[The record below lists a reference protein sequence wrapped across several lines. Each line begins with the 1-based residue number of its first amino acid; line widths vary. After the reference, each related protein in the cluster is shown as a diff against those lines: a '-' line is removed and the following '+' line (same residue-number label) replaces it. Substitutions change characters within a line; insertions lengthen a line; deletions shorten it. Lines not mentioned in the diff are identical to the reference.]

1 MTSTFSTNKTLEL
14 PGNGDYVN
22 TWNVPVN
29 GDMSIIDAAFGGTTS
44 LNATSGNA
52 TLSVAQYRPLILN
65 VTGAITADV
74 TYTIPSGIG
83 GQWVVR
89 NATTGN
95 HNIIIASAGAGV
107 SATVSPLLVAT
118 VACDGT
124 NCYIVTASTAP
135 TGGGADLAFYLNDI
149 TINTNYT
156 IPTGKN
162 AGTFGPVT
170 IGGSVTV
177 TIPSG
182 STWNIV
188 GGVPQ

>member
-1 MTSTFSTNKTLEL
+1 MTVTFSTNKDLLL

-22 TWNVPVN
+22 TWNIPVN
-29 GDMSIIDAAFGGTTS
+29 GDMSIIDAAFGGTTN
-44 LNATSGNA
+44 LNATSGSV
-52 TLSVAQYRPLILN
+52 TLLNVQYQKLILN
-65 VTGAITADV
+65 VTGSIAADV
-74 TYTIPSGIG
+74 TYTIPSGVG

-95 HNIIIASAGAGV
+95 QNIVIASGGAGA
-107 SATVSPLLVAT
+107 SATVLPGLVVT

-124 NCYIVTASTAP
+124 NCYVVTASIAP
-135 TGGGADLAFYLNDI
+135 TGGGVNQAFYLNDI
-149 TINTNYT
+149 TVTTDYT

-170 IGGSVTV
+170 INSGITV

-182 STWNIV
+182 SYWSIV
-188 GGVPQ
+188 

>member
-44 LNATSGNA
+44 LNATSGSV

-74 TYTIPSGIG
+74 TYTIPSGVG
-83 GQWVVR
+83 GQWIVK
-89 NATTGN
+89 NLTTGGYSV
-95 HNIIIASAGAGV
+95 IIASAGGGSSVAVTNGV
-107 SATVSPLLVAT
+107 ISTVV
-118 VACDGT
+118 CDGT
-124 NCYIVTASTAP
+124 NCYQPTNTDVP
-135 TGGGADLAFYLNDI
+135 TGGGTNRAFYLNDI
-149 TINTNYT
+149 IITSSYT
-156 IPTGKN
+156 VPTGKN

-170 IGGSVTV
+170 INSGVTV
-177 TIPSG
+177 TVPTN
-182 STWNIV
+182 STWSIV
-188 GGVPQ
+188 